1 MKVFYT
7 VLKVIAALAVVAGIV
22 YVVATYGDKIVSW
35 AKGLIRNCKRRCFCA
50 SADGDISMEANEL
63 DFEG

>member
-22 YVVATYGDKIVSW
+22 YVVATYGDKIVAW
-35 AKGLIRNCKRRCFCA
+35 AKGLIHNCKKRCCFA
-50 SADGDISMEANEL
+50 SAGGDISMAADEL

>member
-35 AKGLIRNCKRRCFCA
+35 AKNLIETIKSKFQCKEDCFCE
-50 SADGDISMEANEL
+50 DVVEDL